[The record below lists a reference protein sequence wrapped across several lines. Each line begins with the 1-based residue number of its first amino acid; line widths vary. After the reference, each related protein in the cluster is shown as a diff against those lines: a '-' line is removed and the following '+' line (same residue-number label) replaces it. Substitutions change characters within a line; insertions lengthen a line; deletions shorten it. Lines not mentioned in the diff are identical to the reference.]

1 MRYRP
6 SASMIVALI
15 ALFVALSGTTYAVK
29 RLALP
34 KRSVGSAQIR
44 TKSVLTRHLKARNVT
59 RTKIARNAIDSSLVQ
74 NNSLRGSDILEA
86 SLGTVPSAAKAVNA
100 DKVGGLSVQ
109 KFAFRV
115 SSNTAATDVLNTGGL
130 SLSAACSASSALS
143 VTATTSVSG
152 ATIHS
157 GGTWGGANQSFYV
170 ENDTFDAGDTFDP
183 LQNGTT
189 GSTNLNGTL
198 VYARQDGGVV
208 TVDFL
213 ADEPTSGCLFAGTAI
228 G

>member
-15 ALFVALSGTTYAVK
+15 ALFVSLSGTTYAVK

-34 KRSVGSAQIR
+34 KRIVGSAQI
-44 TKSVLTRHLKARNVT
+44 KSKAVRTRHIKARNVT
-59 RTKIARNAIDSSLVQ
+59 RTKIARSAIDSSLVQ
-74 NNSLRGSDILEA
+74 NDSLRGSDILES
-86 SLGTVPSAAKAVNA
+86 SLGAVPNATKAANA
-100 DKVGGLSVQ
+100 DKVGGLNVQ
-109 KFAFRV
+109 KFSFRV
-115 SSNTAATDVLNTGGL
+115 SSSTAPTTVLNVGGL
-130 SLSAACSASSALS
+130 TLSAACSASSALS
-143 VTATTSVSG
+143 VSATTSVSG

-157 GGTWGGANQSFYV
+157 GGTWGAPNQSFYV
-170 ENDTFDAGDTFDP
+170 EDGGFDVGNTFDP
-183 LQNGTT
+183 LENGTT

-198 VYARQDGGVV
+198 VYAQQDGGVV

-213 ADEPTSGCLFAGTAI
+213 ADELAAGCLFAGTAI